1 MRRLSKRFDILKR
14 YLVRKLRS
22 LLVSSLP
29 APTIHPLA
37 TDLVHLIAASE
48 VIDSWVAVI
57 RELVENAIDAQAT
70 RLVISLMAELGQI
83 QVADNGQGM
92 AIADLR
98 HCAQPHSTSK
108 IGSLDDLWHLSS
120 LGFRGEAL
128 HSIAQVAQ
136 LSIASRSVLT
146 IAETGWR
153 IDYAHSGEPER
164 VEQTAI
170 APGTIVTV
178 RDLFGTLP
186 QRQEG
191 LPPLNP
197 QLKAI
202 QTAIY
207 HFALCHPR
215 LTWQVYYGDRP
226 WLSISPGKTAQDILP
241 QCLKG
246 VNFHDLYFMET
257 EDEPTDESLPSGRVA
272 LVMGLPDR
280 CHRRR
285 PDWVKVAI
293 NGRMVRSPALEQ
305 TLLAGF
311 ARTLPRDRFPV
322 CFLHL
327 HLSPDQIDWNRNSA
341 KSEIYLKNTEFWQE
355 KITQVL
361 SSAFGSAM
369 LPAQVHNQRIG
380 KLLKTAEL
388 ATSYRA
394 GTTSSSSLN
403 LMALKAVGQ
412 VNQTYIVAEHAQG
425 LWLVEQ
431 HIAHERVLF
440 ERLQSDWQ
448 IVPISSPVLIDRL
461 SVKQREQLDRLG
473 LAIEPFGE
481 GLWALRSLPQPLVE
495 REDCLEALRELSLG
509 GDLQTAQ
516 VAIACRSALRNGT
529 PLSTQ
534 QMQQLLDDW
543 KQTRNPRTCPH
554 GRPIYLALEES
565 SLARFFRRNW
575 MIGKSHGL

>member
-1 MRRLSKRFDILKR
+1 M
-14 YLVRKLRS
+14 
-22 LLVSSLP
+22 VSSLP